1 MNRREFLGASAGA
14 LAGIGLGAGL
24 TAQAEA
30 AAAGYT
36 LPAGRRKWRKAMVAG
51 MLPGDMSLDERFA
64 LAKRVGFD
72 GVEVSPMSEAE
83 AAEHREA
90 AERNDLRIHS
100 VIYGGW
106 GSPLSS
112 GDEAA
117 VTQGLKEVEGALR
130 AAKVLGADAVLLV
143 PAVVNEGTSYPD
155 AYERSQRNVRK
166 LVPLAKELGVV
177 IGIENVWNNFLLS
190 PVEFAR
196 YVDEFE
202 SPYVQAYLD
211 VGNMVKFGWPE
222 HWVQALGRRIAKVHL
237 KDFRREGNQFVNLRE
252 GDVTWPLVTDWLVRV
267 GYEGWFTTELEGG
280 DEAYLKDVAD
290 RVDAIFAGE

>member
-51 MLPGDMSLDERFA
+51 MLPGDMSLDERFG
-64 LAKRVGFD
+64 LAKRAGFD
-72 GVEVSPMSEAE
+72 GIEVPPMSEAE
-83 AAEHREA
+83 AAENREA
-90 AERNDLRIHS
+90 AERNGLRIHS

-106 GSPLSS
+106 GAPLSS
-112 GDEAA
+112 GDDAV

-130 AAKVLGADAVLLV
+130 AARVLRADAVLLV

-155 AYERSQRNVRK
+155 AYERSQRNIRK

-202 SPYVQAYLD
+202 SPHVRAYLD
-211 VGNMVKFGWPE
+211 LGNMVKFGWPE
-222 HWVQALGRRIAKVHL
+222 HWVQALGPRIAKVHL

-252 GDVTWPLVTDWLVRV
+252 GDVNWPLVTDWLVRV
-267 GYEGWFTTELEGG
+267 GYEGWFTTELGGG

-290 RVDAIFAGE
+290 RVDAIFAGK